1 MPSSFLNLFE
11 TRETVIEKMSLIKFS
26 RLDRCDLEF
35 TQDALDKIAEH
46 AIERGTGARGL
57 RSILEKLLL
66 DAMYEIPGSDIVGI
80 IVDGDVVSGK
90 KEIEFVRTSSEE
102 PAEPELKRA
111 P

>member
-1 MPSSFLNLFE
+1 
-11 TRETVIEKMSLIKFS
+11 MSLIKFS

>member
-1 MPSSFLNLFE
+1 M
-11 TRETVIEKMSLIKFS
+11 
-26 RLDRCDLEF
+26 DRCDLEF
-35 TQDALDKIAEH
+35 TADALDKIAEQ

-90 KEIEFVRTSSEE
+90 KEIEFVRTSKSEE
-102 PAEPELKRA
+102 TSEPELKRA

>member
-1 MPSSFLNLFE
+1 M
-11 TRETVIEKMSLIKFS
+11 
-26 RLDRCDLEF
+26 DRCDLEF
-35 TQDALDKIAEH
+35 TADALDKIAEQ

-90 KEIEFVRTSSEE
+90 KEIEFVRTSTGKSEE
-102 PAEPELKRA
+102 SAEPELKRA

>member
-1 MPSSFLNLFE
+1 M
-11 TRETVIEKMSLIKFS
+11 
-26 RLDRCDLEF
+26 DRCDLEF
-35 TQDALDKIAEH
+35 TADALDKIAEQ
-46 AIERGTGARGL
+46 AIERNTGARGL

-90 KEIEFVRTSSEE
+90 KEIEFVRTNTGKSEE
-102 PAEPELKRA
+102 TAEPELKRA

>member
-1 MPSSFLNLFE
+1 M
-11 TRETVIEKMSLIKFS
+11 
-26 RLDRCDLEF
+26 
-35 TQDALDKIAEH
+35 DKIAEQ

-90 KEIEFVRTSSEE
+90 KEIEFVRTNTGKSEE
-102 PAEPELKRA
+102 SAEPELKRA

>member
-1 MPSSFLNLFE
+1 M
-11 TRETVIEKMSLIKFS
+11 
-26 RLDRCDLEF
+26 DRCDLEF
-35 TQDALDKIAEH
+35 TADALDKIAEQ

-90 KEIEFVRTSSEE
+90 KEIEFVRTNTGKSEE
-102 PAEPELKRA
+102 SAEPELKRA

>member
-1 MPSSFLNLFE
+1 M
-11 TRETVIEKMSLIKFS
+11 
-26 RLDRCDLEF
+26 DRCDLEF
-35 TQDALDKIAEH
+35 TADALDKIAEQ

-90 KEIEFVRTSSEE
+90 KEIEFVRTNTGKSEE
-102 PAEPELKRA
+102 TAEPELKRA

>member
-1 MPSSFLNLFE
+1 M
-11 TRETVIEKMSLIKFS
+11 TRETLFEKMSLIKFS

>member
-1 MPSSFLNLFE
+1 M
-11 TRETVIEKMSLIKFS
+11 
-26 RLDRCDLEF
+26 DRCDLEF
-35 TQDALDKIAEH
+35 TADALDKIAEQ

-90 KEIEFVRTSSEE
+90 KEIEFIRTNTGKSEE
-102 PAEPELKRA
+102 TAEPELKRA